1 MISGPWNPGFQDS
14 RSALELASFD
24 WYQHVGYESHSVYV
38 KKLDFQ
44 HRISK
49 FHHSWKIPKIL
60 WNFGYCL
67 EMANFLLILLYWA
80 SILLNFC
87 HWTWIWPIQLKN
99 VMFLIP
105 LVSFG
110 FWNKWHLKTS
120 KWPCFLISVLNY
132 CFVQIDKLL
141 PSYNLRLF
149 SWKCIRIT
157 ITFSLCHPHHYF
169 NLYVCSSLWC
179 TAYGVCHTGTPSNDL
194 MFLCSKILKFCVE
207 NQVSWHEQSGIHFLY
222 VDISKN

>member
-1 MISGPWNPGFQDS
+1 MQNFKTSSFVETS
-14 RSALELASFD
+14 R
-24 WYQHVGYESHSVYV
+24 
-38 KKLDFQ
+38 
-44 HRISK
+44 
-49 FHHSWKIPKIL
+49 
-60 WNFGYCL
+60 
-67 EMANFLLILLYWA
+67 NFLKLWEDYFRPILTYWA
-80 SILLNFC
+80 SIQLNFC

-120 KWPCFLISVLNY
+120 KWPCFLISVLNF

-179 TAYGVCHTGTPSNDL
+179 TAYASVTLGLLV
-194 MFLCSKILKFCVE
+194 MI
-207 NQVSWHEQSGIHFLY
+207 
-222 VDISKN
+222 

>member
-1 MISGPWNPGFQDS
+1 MSTYRVWIPLSLCQETWFLTQNFKISSFLETS
-14 RSALELASFD
+14 RNFLEL
-24 WYQHVGYESHSVYV
+24 W
-38 KKLDFQ
+38 
-44 HRISK
+44 
-49 FHHSWKIPKIL
+49 IL
-60 WNFGYCL
+60 PGNGH
-67 EMANFLLILLYWA
+67 FLPILTYWA
-80 SILLNFC
+80 SIQLNFC

-99 VMFLIP
+99 FMFLIP

-120 KWPCFLISVLNY
+120 KWPCFLVSVLNY

-149 SWKCIRIT
+149 SWKNIRIT

-194 MFLCSKILKFCVE
+194 MFLCSEILKFCVE
-207 NQVSWHEQSGIHFLY
+207 NQVSWHKQSGIHSLY